1 LTPETPGEKAMAET
15 TLAQEVTRRTVLAA
29 AIAGGAGLAGVAV
42 AATPEADADAVEA
55 ARRMTGKVV
64 TLSSR
69 LHLVMPS
76 HFANGYIVPFTLRID
91 SEMTDTDHVRRVQV
105 LAPRNPIN
113 PVATFYFVPGRSE
126 PAVSTRI
133 RLAEPQD
140 VLAIAEMND
149 GALLM
154 ARTFVEVDTN
164 GCK

>member
-1 LTPETPGEKAMAET
+1 MAET
-15 TLAQEVTRRTVLAA
+15 RGKDVTRRTVLAA
-29 AIAGGAGLAGVAV
+29 AIAGAGFSGGARAV
-42 AATPEADADAVEA
+42 PSEGEADAIAEV
-55 ARRMTGKVV
+55 RRMTGKAA
-64 TLSSR
+64 TPSLR

-76 HFANGYIVPFTLRID
+76 HFPNGYIVPLTLRID
-91 SEMTDTDHVRRVQV
+91 SEMTDTDYVRQVQV

-126 PAVSTRI
+126 PLVSTRI

-149 GALLM
+149 GTLLM
-154 ARTFVEVDTN
+154 TRTFIEVATD

>member
-1 LTPETPGEKAMAET
+1 MAET
-15 TLAQEVTRRTVLAA
+15 TVAREVTRRTVLTA

-42 AATPEADADAVEA
+42 AATPDADAVEE

-64 TLSSR
+64 TLSPR

-76 HFANGYIVPFTLRID
+76 HFPNGYIVPLTLRID
-91 SEMTDTDHVRRVQV
+91 SKMTDTDHVRQVQV

-126 PAVSTRI
+126 PAVSMRI

-154 ARTFVEVDTN
+154 ARTFVEVETN

>member
-1 LTPETPGEKAMAET
+1 
-15 TLAQEVTRRTVLAA
+15 
-29 AIAGGAGLAGVAV
+29 
-42 AATPEADADAVEA
+42 
-55 ARRMTGKVV
+55 MTGKAVA
-64 TLSSR
+64 LSPR
-69 LHLVMPS
+69 LHLLMPS
-76 HFANGYIVPFTLRID
+76 HFPNGYIVPFTLRID
-91 SEMTDTDHVRRVQV
+91 SKMTDTDHVRQVQV

-154 ARTFVEVDTN
+154 ARTFVEVETN

>member
-1 LTPETPGEKAMAET
+1 MAET
-15 TLAQEVTRRTVLAA
+15 TVAREVTRRTVLTA

-42 AATPEADADAVEA
+42 AATPDADAVEE

-64 TLSSR
+64 TLSPR
-69 LHLVMPS
+69 LSLVMPS
-76 HFANGYIVPFTLRID
+76 HFPNGYIVPLTLRID
-91 SEMTDTDHVRRVQV
+91 SKMTDTDHVRQVQV

-154 ARTFVEVDTN
+154 ARTFVEVETN

>member
-1 LTPETPGEKAMAET
+1 MAKT
-15 TLAQEVTRRTVLAA
+15 TAAQNVTRRTFLAA
-29 AIAGGAGLAGVAV
+29 AMAGGTGLAGVAV
-42 AATPEADADAVEA
+42 AATPETDAHA
-55 ARRMTGKVV
+55 AEEVRRLTGKAA
-64 TLSSR
+64 TASPR
-69 LHLVMPS
+69 LHLAVPS
-76 HFANGYIVPFTLRID
+76 HFANGYTVPLSLRID
-91 SEMTDTDHVRRVQV
+91 SEMTDTDHVRKVQV

-149 GALLM
+149 GTLLM
-154 ARTFVEVDTN
+154 ARTFVEVETN

>member
-1 LTPETPGEKAMAET
+1 MAET
-15 TLAQEVTRRTVLAA
+15 TVAREVTRRTVLAA

-42 AATPEADADAVEA
+42 AATPDADAVEE

-64 TLSSR
+64 TLSPR

-76 HFANGYIVPFTLRID
+76 HFPNGYIVPLTLRID
-91 SEMTDTDHVRRVQV
+91 SKMTDSDHVRQVQV

-113 PVATFYFVPGRSE
+113 PVATFYFAPGRSE
-126 PAVSTRI
+126 PAVSMRI

-154 ARTFVEVDTN
+154 ARTFVEVETN